1 MRLIHLA
8 NFNST
13 NIGNGALI
21 FGTERVLQEDLGP
34 GLEFLAEAWDDYTFE
49 LKKFDQDFVDL
60 VNRKSDAL
68 LVGGAVSFNG
78 RPYLKNAGF
87 RLDLPLELLK
97 KIEKPIIFYG
107 ISYKFW
113 PGQKY
118 YHLDKLKLALD
129 YLLASPR
136 VFFGV
141 RNDGAKDWLESL
153 VGYKSNQIIEIP
165 DPAVYVPVK
174 DSNHP
179 ELVAGKKN
187 VIISLNNEDEVYR
200 FGGEFRKRTWDILAP
215 RLEEKKLIRWWKRL
229 PGWDSR
235 RKKFLGELA
244 QAIKKL
250 AQEWDLN
257 LILCPHYFDDY
268 TTMSEFLPF
277 FSRGVDSIR
286 ILHQVM
292 VSRGLLRVPQ
302 TPYFYDLYA
311 KADLALSMRIHS
323 MSPAIGLGTPVVPLV
338 SQSRM
343 SDFLEKAS
351 LSDIGVDIFGGDVVN
366 QVYKLASAALADRVS
381 AAQKLRTAAA
391 AMRDETFSFNRK
403 ISAILAS

>member
-1 MRLIHLA
+1 MRLVHLA

-21 FGTERVLQEDLGP
+21 FGAERVLREDLGP
-34 GLEFLAEAWDDYTFE
+34 GLEFTAEAWDDYTFE
-49 LKKFDQDFVDL
+49 LKRFDQGFVDL
-60 VNRKSDAL
+60 VNKKSDAL

-87 RLDLPLELLK
+87 RLDLPVELLK
-97 KIEKPIIFYG
+97 KIDKPIIFYG

-118 YHLDKLKLALD
+118 HHLDKLKLALD

-141 RNDGAKDWLESL
+141 RNDGAKEWLESL
-153 VGYKSNQIIEIP
+153 LGYESSQIIEMP

-174 DSNHP
+174 NSNHP

-187 VIISLNNEDEVYR
+187 IIISLNNEDEVYR
-200 FGGEFRKRTWDILAP
+200 FGGEFRKRTWHLLAP
-215 RLEEKKLIRWWKRL
+215 WLEEKKLIRWWKKL
-229 PGWDSR
+229 PAWDKKR
-235 RKKFLGELA
+235 RKFLKELA
-244 QAIKKL
+244 WAVERL
-250 AQEWDLN
+250 AREWDLN

-268 TTMSEFLPF
+268 TAMSEFLPF
-277 FSRGVDSIR
+277 FSRGVGSVR

-292 VSRGLLRVPQ
+292 VSRGLLRVPL

-338 SQSRM
+338 SQARM
-343 SDFLEKAS
+343 SDFLAKAG
-351 LSDIGVDIFGGDVVN
+351 LSDLGVDIFGNSVAD
-366 QVYKLASAALADRVS
+366 QVYKLASAALTNG
-381 AAQKLRTAAA
+381 AALTQKLQAATA
-391 AMRDETFSFNRK
+391 AMRAQTLNLNRR
-403 ISAILAS
+403 IWDILHS